1 MQLPAIS
8 SLVSLLSGSI
18 TGLKDLVTNATSL
31 IAAAYFGLL
40 HLAII
45 FPPLRD
51 SGFLPIVAFE
61 RLPTVWQVVLGTL
74 IISTLAFILSVM
86 GQSCLL
92 YTSDAADERS
102 SVDLGGRRIIK
113 KKKNT
118 KTQEVVCNI
127 KTKKKLT

>member
-74 IISTLAFILSVM
+74 ISVSYTHLNVYKRQPRYRAVQATRLLA
-86 GQSCLL
+86 
-92 YTSDAADERS
+92 RS
-102 SVDLGGRRIIK
+102 EQ
-113 KKKNT
+113 T
-118 KTQEVVCNI
+118 
-127 KTKKKLT
+127 

>member
-40 HLAII
+40 HLVLI

-74 IISTLAFILSVM
+74 IFSTLAFILSVM
-86 GQSCLL
+86 GQSFLNL
-92 YTSDAADERS
+92 VNGRVLSDHVPELASKLKDWTSRTLPPALEH
-102 SVDLGGRRIIK
+102 GEGRGR
-113 KKKNT
+113 
-118 KTQEVVCNI
+118 
-127 KTKKKLT
+127 